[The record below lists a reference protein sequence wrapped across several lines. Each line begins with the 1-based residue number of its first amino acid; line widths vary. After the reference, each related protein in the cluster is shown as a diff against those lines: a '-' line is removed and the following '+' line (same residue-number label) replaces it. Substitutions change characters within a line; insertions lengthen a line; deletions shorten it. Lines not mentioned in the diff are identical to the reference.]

1 MWHTRPD
8 GKSSLFN
15 RIREC
20 LLLPRFSAPNR
31 SSFSDFLAA
40 NSSPSRPHLAVSAP
54 EAARFLVPSPFF
66 CCESLLPS
74 PFFLQ
79 RTPPLPGR
87 IAAAAR
93 FLAVTGPLQLVSSM
107 LDFFSKS
114 GLCIHH
120 KAENHKFNNLGA
132 FLGSFNQGFKSYILY
147 KVG

>member
-1 MWHTRPD
+1 MWYTRPD
-8 GKSSLFN
+8 ALRIPSPPCSISSL
-15 RIREC
+15 RE
-20 LLLPRFSAPNR
+20 
-31 SSFSDFLAA
+31 
-40 NSSPSRPHLAVSAP
+40 
-54 EAARFLVPSPFF
+54 
-66 CCESLLPS
+66 
-74 PFFLQ
+74 

-93 FLAVTGPLQLVSSM
+93 FLAVAGPLQLVSSL
-107 LDFFSKS
+107 LDFFSKR